1 MLGRLILILLQ
12 VIITWFAAPKVAAY
26 VHLGGELD
34 KFVFA
39 LICAIL
45 VFLIGVIG
53 ALVLKEVGSPGSATL
68 TWSLVLALIAAAIAI
83 WGPQLVPAIARIP
96 DNALILAGAVI
107 GYHAKR

>member
-12 VIITWFAAPKVAAY
+12 VIIAWFAAPKIAAY

-34 KFVFA
+34 LFLFA
-39 LICAIL
+39 IICAVL
-45 VFLIGVIG
+45 VFLIGVVG

-83 WGPQLVPAIARIP
+83 WGPLLLPAISRIP
-96 DNALILAGAVI
+96 DAALILAGAVI